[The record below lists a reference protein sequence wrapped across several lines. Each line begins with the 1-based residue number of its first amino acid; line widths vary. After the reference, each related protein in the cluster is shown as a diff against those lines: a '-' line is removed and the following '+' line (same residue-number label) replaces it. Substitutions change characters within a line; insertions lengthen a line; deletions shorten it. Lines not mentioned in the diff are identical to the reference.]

1 LFFPDISAKCI
12 EFFKEISFVQ
22 IFLFMDYNG
31 RKIGKFGRK
40 ESGFLKLALIIGVM
54 LVFLAAI
61 FTAGYNDKPR
71 NIDQ

>member
-1 LFFPDISAKCI
+1 
-12 EFFKEISFVQ
+12 
-22 IFLFMDYNG
+22 MDYNG